1 MFSVLK
7 NLFLLNLKFEMKK
20 YLLLFIIA
28 VFAMSCS
35 KKVEVKGKITGGSP
49 LERIEFI
56 EASGVATLPL
66 ANIGIKND
74 GTFTG
79 SFEAPKSGMYVI
91 SYGGKQ
97 NLVYL
102 KSGQALN
109 ISGNGATFP
118 TEYIITGDAKKNN
131 DFFLATQKY
140 LGNYAQTVN
149 IRELMTKDE
158 KTFLKGIQKV
168 EADVKKNIDENVKK
182 FNPDNAVVEWKKN
195 DIASTILTVMAQYE
209 MMQKQMS
216 GNPSFKVTKA
226 FTDYENKLQENKDE
240 MVKESPAYRSYLLSK
255 MSPDFQKYAEANSK
269 GKTDITTSE
278 LFNQYLKG
286 KKDISQL
293 TKDYLLAFVMAQSD
307 MHPSTPEKTAEKIKK
322 IIDEDIK
329 DATIKEDLK
338 KIQFAINGF
347 KIGEQAPEASLI
359 KQDGKAYKLSENK
372 GKPYM
377 ITFYASWNPYIGEA
391 TVPVLKEVVN
401 FYKSKMNFVFVNLDD
416 TKEQFVKTSNT
427 LLKGLTG
434 VNVYGEGGLNS
445 DIAKKYGVYGFKLP
459 CFIVVDKE
467 GKIASKPFFN
477 LGDPDL
483 VTVLDKQTGLSAPK
497 VNPNVQLQSGLGM
510 EPATAQPAAP
520 QQPAPQQQP
529 AQTK

>member
-1 MFSVLK
+1 
-7 NLFLLNLKFEMKK
+7 MKK

-66 ANIGIKND
+66 INIGVNKD
-74 GTFTG
+74 GTFSG
-79 SFEAPKSGMYVI
+79 SFDAPKSGMYVV

-97 NLVYL
+97 NLIYL
-102 KSGQALN
+102 KGGQKLE
-109 ISGNGATFP
+109 ISGNGMTFP
-118 TEYIITGDAKKNN
+118 SEYVITGAAKKNN
-131 DFFLATQKY
+131 DFFTATQKY
-140 LGNYAQTVN
+140 LSTYAQTVN
-149 IRELMTKDE
+149 MNELIMKDE
-158 KTFLKGIQKV
+158 KTFLKGIEKV
-168 EADVKKNIDENVKK
+168 QADINKNIDENVKK
-182 FNPDNAVVEWKKN
+182 FNPDNELIEWKKN
-195 DIASTILTVMAQYE
+195 DLSSTLLTIMNQYDVTH
-209 MMQKQMS
+209 KQM

-226 FTDYENKLQENKDE
+226 FTDFENKLQENKE
-240 MVKESPAYRSYLLSK
+240 VMVKENPFYRQYLLGK
-255 MSPDFQKYAEANSK
+255 MNPDFQKYAEANSK

-278 LFNQYLKG
+278 LFTEYLK
-286 KKDISQL
+286 KNQKDLSQ
-293 TKDYLLAFVMAQSD
+293 TAKDYLLAFVMAQSD
-307 MHPSTPEKTAEKIKK
+307 IHPGSPEKTVEKIKK
-322 IIDEDIK
+322 IIDTDIK

-347 KIGEQAPEASLI
+347 KIGEPAPEGALL

-377 ITFYASWNPYIGEA
+377 ISFYASWNPYIGEA

-401 FYKSKMNFVFVNLDD
+401 FYKSKMNFVYVNLDD
-416 TKEQFVKTSNT
+416 TKEQFVKTSSS
-427 LLKGLTG
+427 LLKGITG

-445 DIAKKYGVYGFKLP
+445 EIAKKYGVYGFKLP
-459 CFIVVDKE
+459 CFIVVDKD

-477 LGDPDL
+477 LGDPEL

-497 VNPNVQLQSGLGM
+497 VNPNVQLQQGAGM
-510 EPATAQPAAP
+510 DPAVVAAQQQAAAAAAQQQAKP
-520 QQPAPQQQP
+520 QPAP
-529 AQTK
+529 TK

>member
-1 MFSVLK
+1 
-7 NLFLLNLKFEMKK
+7 MKK

-66 ANIGIKND
+66 INVGVNKD
-74 GTFTG
+74 GTFAG

-97 NLVYL
+97 NLIYL
-102 KSGQALN
+102 KGGQKLE
-109 ISGNGATFP
+109 ISGNGMTFP
-118 TEYIITGDAKKNN
+118 SEYVITGDAKKNN
-131 DFFLATQKY
+131 DFFTATQKY
-140 LGNYAQTVN
+140 LSTYAQTVN
-149 IRELMTKDE
+149 MNELIMKDE
-158 KTFLKGIQKV
+158 KTFLKGIEKV
-168 EADVKKNIDENVKK
+168 QADINKNIEENVKK
-182 FNPDNAVVEWKKN
+182 FNPDNEIITWKKN
-195 DIASTILTVMAQYE
+195 DLASTLLTIMNQYDITH
-209 MMQKQMS
+209 KQM

-226 FTDYENKLQENKDE
+226 FTDFENKLQENKDV
-240 MVKESPAYRSYLLSK
+240 MVKENPFYRQYLLGK

-278 LFNQYLKG
+278 LFTEYLK
-286 KKDISQL
+286 KNQKDLSQ
-293 TKDYLLAFVMAQSD
+293 TAKDYLLAFVMAQSD
-307 MHPSTPEKTAEKIKK
+307 IHPGSPQKTVEKIKK

-347 KIGEQAPEASLI
+347 KVGEPAPGASLV
-359 KQDGKAYKLSENK
+359 KQDGKSYNLSENK
-372 GKPYM
+372 GKPYLL
-377 ITFYASWNPYIGEA
+377 TFYASWNPYIGEA

-401 FYKSKMNFVFVNLDD
+401 FYKSKMNFVYVNVDD
-416 TKEQFVKTSNT
+416 TKDQFVKTSNS
-427 LLKGLTG
+427 LLKGITG
-434 VNVYGEGGLNS
+434 VNVYGDGGLNS

-459 CFIVVDKE
+459 CFIVIDKD

-477 LGDPDL
+477 LGDPEL

-497 VNPNVQLQSGLGM
+497 VNPNVQLQPGM
-510 EPATAQPAAP
+510 GMDPAAAAQQAPQPANP
-520 QQPAPQQQP
+520 QP